1 MPLAACAVTLALAGC
16 DRRRSEPAVHV
27 AGGDA
32 ARGRSYVAQY
42 GCGTC
47 HVIPGVAGADGLVGA
62 PLTRFATRRYVAGA
76 LLNTPDNLVLWLVDP
91 QAVEPG
97 TTMPALGVPE
107 AHARDMAAYLY
118 TLGEESPVGP
128 KALLPVEW
136 LHP

>member
-1 MPLAACAVTLALAGC
+1 M
-16 DRRRSEPAVHV
+16 HV

-32 ARGRSYVAQY
+32 RRGHAYVAQY

-47 HVIPGVAGADGLVGA
+47 HVIPGVEGAEGLVGA

-76 LLNTPDNLVLWLVDP
+76 LLNTPDNLVLWLLDP

-97 TTMPALGVPE
+97 TTMPALGIPE
-107 AHARDMAAYLY
+107 PHARDIAAYLY

-128 KALLPVEW
+128 KALLPQRW
-136 LHP
+136 LHR